1 MKDIS
6 LLGHPIITMHK
17 VCFLNEKIQDHL
29 LKKKLD
35 LSLSQYMVLVFLSLK
50 PGQSQEDLAV
60 RRNSTE
66 ASISRTVKILIRKK
80 FITCQPDL
88 ADKRK
93 KKLFLSG
100 SGQKLLVRAKNIVSQ
115 EFNSFLR
122 EIDKDE
128 GEELERN
135 LEKILK
141 AITDRG
147 QRLSIIKQENK

>member
-1 MKDIS
+1 
-6 LLGHPIITMHK
+6 MHK

-128 GEELERN
+128 GGELERN

>member
-66 ASISRTVKILIRKK
+66 ASDTSASASTAPHTYSSSDTSADLSSDAPFTFTSTSTPTWRSDCRLRHDSRSCHGMSTERWI
-80 FITCQPDL
+80 C
-88 ADKRK
+88 AE
-93 KKLFLSG
+93 
-100 SGQKLLVRAKNIVSQ
+100 SQ
-115 EFNSFLR
+115 D
-122 EIDKDE
+122 I
-128 GEELERN
+128 
-135 LEKILK
+135 
-141 AITDRG
+141 
-147 QRLSIIKQENK
+147 